1 MNLGEKI
8 KNIRKSKEYT
18 LKDLSD
24 MTGLSLGFLSNVE
37 RDLNSPSISN
47 LQQICQALGINLMEI
62 LSEEQEE
69 KPVTRTKEREE
80 IFNNNKTSLKVE
92 RLLSGKE
99 SLNGIAIMEIL
110 SEEQEEKPVTRTKE
124 REEIFNNNKTSLKVE
139 RLLSGKESLN
149 GIAITIDE
157 KGAFHDLSWGHGYDE
172 IGVVIKGEL
181 EIELDKTLYHLYEGD
196 SIFIKENTP
205 HRYRNP
211 QDCQSVV
218 YWFSSK
224 K

>member
-99 SLNGIAIMEIL
+99 SLNGIAI
-110 SEEQEEKPVTRTKE
+110 
-124 REEIFNNNKTSLKVE
+124 
-139 RLLSGKESLN
+139 
-149 GIAITIDE
+149 TIDE
-157 KGAFHDLSWGHGYDE
+157 KSAFHDLSWGHGYDE